1 MALGKVESI
10 DPTDSTKG
18 TIKEDETEQVYPFV
32 DPNFPNT
39 GLKVGD
45 PCTYDI
51 DYTARQPQ
59 ATNLQPYTPTEV
71 VISTPVTGNY
81 TVNTGE
87 TLRVGNGGK
96 ITGSVVVNNGNL
108 YVQGTGEVNG
118 PVTIDNQGSAIARN
132 GGKITGSITVNNG
145 SALKVVNGGVVRG
158 NIDVAQ
164 ANRVI
169 IGNNNGGGNVY
180 GELTVVKIRKVTITA
195 TSKFNC

>member
-39 GLKVGD
+39 GLQVGD
-45 PCTYDI
+45 SCTYDI

-59 ATNLQPYTPTEV
+59 ATNLLPYTPSEV
-71 VISTPVTGNY
+71 VITTPVTGNY
-81 TVNTGE
+81 TVATGE
-87 TLRVGNGGK
+87 TLKVGNGGK
-96 ITGSVVVNNGNL
+96 ITGSIVVNNGNL
-108 YVQGTGEVNG
+108 YVQDNGEVSG
-118 PVTIDNQGSAIARN
+118 PVTVDNQGSTIVKK
-132 GGKITGSITVNNG
+132 GGKITGTISVNNG
-145 SALKVVNGGVVRG
+145 SALKIVNGGIVKG
-158 NIDVAQ
+158 NIDVTK

-169 IGNNNGGGNVY
+169 VGNANGGGIIY
-180 GELTVVKIRKVTITA
+180 GDVTIDKIRKVTITS